1 MRAKD
6 STIPKTKQGAQ
17 ERLVSLRKTIEHHRN
32 MYHTFDSPEI
42 SDAAY
47 DSLAQELQ
55 RIEEKYPDLKLSNGP
70 TDRVGGKP
78 LKEFVKVTHKQRQWS
93 FDDVF
98 DFEELKKW
106 DEKLRNFVKKENL
119 SEKAIE
125 YCCELKIDGLKTILT
140 YKDGKLITGAT
151 RGDGVVGEDAT
162 NNIKTIQDIPLTLK
176 ENVDITVVG
185 EAWISKTDLAG
196 INKLRVRNGEP
207 PFANTR
213 NLAAGSIR
221 QLDPKVAASRKL
233 GSFVYDIDDYG
244 QAKPDTQ
251 QKELLLLKKLGFNVN
266 PNFALLPN
274 LNAVEEYYQN
284 WAKKRHKLDYEL
296 DGIVI
301 KIDSNKVQ
309 EALGYTAKSPR
320 WGVAY
325 KFPAEQ
331 VTTVV
336 EDIVF
341 QVGRT
346 GIVTPVAHLR
356 PVVVA
361 GSTVSRATLHNE
373 DEIAR
378 LDLRLGDTV
387 VLQKSGD
394 VIPDIMSV
402 VKEMRSGKEKKFIF
416 PEYVE
421 DCNGPI
427 ERIPGQSA
435 YRCVNK
441 NTFAQ
446 KRRKFYYFASK
457 KGFDIDGCG
466 PKVIDAL
473 LDAELIGNF
482 DDLFTLA
489 VGDVLTLPRFAQLS
503 AKNLVSAIDKSRK
516 VTLGKFL
523 TALSID
529 HVGEETAMDIAQAF
543 GTILKIRSA
552 SSDKFNSIDGV
563 GPIVAK
569 SLVAWF
575 GDKHHAALLDRLLS
589 HVKIINPARKVI
601 EGVFLGSTV
610 VLTGTLGTMS
620 RDEAKKAIRERGGE
634 VAESVSAKTGYVV
647 AGENPGS
654 KYDKAQAL
662 GVRILSEK
670 DFLKML

>member
-1 MRAKD
+1 
-6 STIPKTKQGAQ
+6 
-17 ERLVSLRKTIEHHRN
+17 
-32 MYHTFDSPEI
+32 
-42 SDAAY
+42 
-47 DSLAQELQ
+47 
-55 RIEEKYPDLKLSNGP
+55 
-70 TDRVGGKP
+70 
-78 LKEFVKVTHKQRQWS
+78 
-93 FDDVF
+93 
-98 DFEELKKW
+98 
-106 DEKLRNFVKKENL
+106 
-119 SEKAIE
+119 
-125 YCCELKIDGLKTILT
+125 
-140 YKDGKLITGAT
+140 
-151 RGDGVVGEDAT
+151 
-162 NNIKTIQDIPLTLK
+162 
-176 ENVDITVVG
+176 
-185 EAWISKTDLAG
+185 
-196 INKLRVRNGEP
+196 
-207 PFANTR
+207 
-213 NLAAGSIR
+213 
-221 QLDPKVAASRKL
+221 
-233 GSFVYDIDDYG
+233 
-244 QAKPDTQ
+244 
-251 QKELLLLKKLGFNVN
+251 
-266 PNFALLPN
+266 
-274 LNAVEEYYQN
+274 
-284 WAKKRHKLDYEL
+284 
-296 DGIVI
+296 
-301 KIDSNKVQ
+301 
-309 EALGYTAKSPR
+309 
-320 WGVAY
+320 
-325 KFPAEQ
+325 
-331 VTTVV
+331 
-336 EDIVF
+336 
-341 QVGRT
+341 
-346 GIVTPVAHLR
+346 
-356 PVVVA
+356 
-361 GSTVSRATLHNE
+361 
-373 DEIAR
+373 
-378 LDLRLGDTV
+378 
-387 VLQKSGD
+387 
-394 VIPDIMSV
+394 MSV